1 MLIHWIWYATLPD
14 MDEQEK
20 VELLQHF
27 QDPEDIFFAE
37 EESLAQVEGLTA
49 DGVKVLLNRDLT
61 QAREILQECTD
72 QQIELL
78 TYRDKAYPV
87 RLKSI
92 SNPPLVL
99 YYQGRLPDFDRLP
112 LIGVVGTR
120 KASGYGLSTAK
131 RMGFQITRCGGI
143 VVSGAAN
150 GIDTMA
156 LQGALLAGG
165 NVIAILGCG
174 VDVVYP
180 AANRSLYEDI
190 RRSGCLISE
199 FPPGTPPFK
208 WNFPKRNRIIS
219 GISCGVLVVEAPKK
233 SGALITARSAR
244 EQGRDVF
251 VTTGNVGVETCAG
264 SNDLLRSGA
273 IYADCGWDVVSE
285 YEGLFPDKIHRD
297 DVSAE
302 QILRQDALEKPMA
315 KVAQNST
322 FSRKKPAFKTN
333 TEKKVIDNSANTPY
347 SDLKDKSIFLTAN
360 EQAVLAQ
367 VQGECL
373 VDDVIA
379 ASGLSAGVVL
389 GALTMLEVKGAVTRL
404 PGRRVCR
411 KA

>member
-233 SGALITARSAR
+233 SGALITARYAR

>member
-1 MLIHWIWYATLPD
+1 MLIHWIWYATLPG
-14 MDEQEK
+14 MNEQEK

-27 QDPEDIFFAE
+27 HDPEDIFFTE
-37 EESLAQVEGLTA
+37 EDNLAQVEGLTA

-78 TYRDKAYPV
+78 TYRDEAYPV

-131 RMGFQITRCGGI
+131 RMGFQIARCGGT

-165 NVIAILGCG
+165 TVIAILGCG

-180 AANRSLYEDI
+180 ASNRRLYEDI

-199 FPPGTPPFK
+199 FPPGTPPYK
-208 WNFPKRNRIIS
+208 WNFPKRNRNIS

-233 SGALITARSAR
+233 SGALITARHAR

-273 IYADCGWDVVSE
+273 VYADCGWDVVSE

-302 QILRQDALEKPMA
+302 QALRQDTLEKPMA

-322 FSRKKPAFKTN
+322 FSGKKPASKTN
-333 TEKKVIDNSANTPY
+333 KEKKVIDNGANTPY
-347 SDLKDKSIFLTAN
+347 SDLKDKWISLTAE
-360 EQAVLAQ
+360 EQAVLEQ

-373 VDDVIA
+373 VDDIIA
-379 ASGLSAGVVL
+379 ASGLPAGVVL

>member
-1 MLIHWIWYATLPD
+1 MLIHWIWYATLPG

-37 EESLAQVEGLTA
+37 EATLAQVENLTA
-49 DGVKVLLNRDLT
+49 EGVKVLLNRDLT
-61 QAREILQECTD
+61 QARQILRECTD
-72 QQIELL
+72 RQIELL
-78 TYRDKAYPV
+78 TYRDEAYPA

-92 SNPPLVL
+92 PNPPLVL
-99 YYQGRLPDFDRLP
+99 YYQGRLLDFDLLP

-120 KASGYGLSTAK
+120 KASAYGLSTAK
-131 RMGFQITRCGGI
+131 RMGFQIARCGGI

-165 NVIAILGCG
+165 YVIAILGCG

-180 AANRSLYEDI
+180 VSNRGLYEDI

-208 WNFPKRNRIIS
+208 WNFPKRNRNIS

-233 SGALITARSAR
+233 SGALITAQHAR

-285 YEGLFPDKIHRD
+285 YESLFSDKIHRD

-302 QILRQDALEKPMA
+302 QALRQDELEKPMTR
-315 KVAQNST
+315 VAQKSF
-322 FSRKKPAFKTN
+322 FSRKKPASETKK
-333 TEKKVIDNSANTPY
+333 EKKVIDNGANTPY
-347 SDLKDKSIFLTAN
+347 SDLKDKSISLTAN
-360 EQAVLAQ
+360 EQAVLARM
-367 VQGECL
+367 QGDCL

-379 ASGLSAGVVL
+379 ASGLPAGVVL
-389 GALTMLEVKGAVTRL
+389 SALTMLEVKGMVTRL

-411 KA
+411 KE